1 MLGLFGWQV
10 ANEKMYAGSKVTLD
24 WDLPGFDVGSLSMYS
39 FGKFVCIIN
48 ITKADHVQ
56 LYE

>member
-1 MLGLFGWQV
+1 L
-10 ANEKMYAGSKVTLD
+10 
-24 WDLPGFDVGSLSMYS
+24 DVGSLSMYS